1 MSNLTRILNNQI
13 YDSTIQAQ
21 SKLAAGSITGNLLAS
36 SVTFNSN
43 ITILGNLSVS
53 GNTSTLNSINTY
65 INDPIVVFNSGY
77 TGSITNF
84 EMGMLINRNYA
95 SLAGYGSVQ
104 TAWVWVENDQAFEA
118 IATTTSGNAFTTLTN
133 SGFVNIKVGNVTANS
148 LTISTGTITAPN
160 GIVNSPI
167 SGSTGYFTTSQATNF
182 STGNAV
188 ITGGYIQGIANV
200 IAGTGNI
207 STLNTTTG
215 NITNLTVAGTL
226 TAGTVNLG
234 TVALANVANYS
245 NIQSTSSNAT
255 YYPAFYPQSVNG
267 NAQAFVNSSLTY
279 NPFTN
284 TVTLGTLS
292 AQASYAATGYAA
304 NFSSGNVLLTDRK
317 STRLNSSHIPLSR
330 MPSSA

>member
-77 TGSITNF
+77 TGSVTNF

-167 SGSTGYFTTSQATNF
+167 SGSTGYFKTSQATNF

-188 ITGGYIQGIANV
+188 ITGGYIQGVANV

-207 STLNTTTG
+207 STLNTTTANNPTVTDYTESQVNIG
-215 NITNLTVAGTL
+215 NSSTTQTFSLAN
-226 TAGTVNLG
+226 GTV
-234 TVALANVANYS
+234 
-245 NIQSTSSNAT
+245 Q
-255 YYPAFYPQSVNG
+255 
-267 NAQAFVNSSLTY
+267 
-279 NPFTN
+279 
-284 TVTLGTLS
+284 TVTL
-292 AQASYAATGYAA
+292 TG
-304 NFSSGNVLLTDRK
+304 NCTFT
-317 STRLNSSHIPLSR
+317 
-330 MPSSA
+330 MPSVGAGKSFICIINTGAGSFRSEEHTSELQSRLHLV